1 MSVILSNF
9 QPRRR
14 EISDVTNALNAV
26 VTTTENHGY
35 TQGQT
40 IRLHVSEDYGMTLD
54 FVVAN
59 ILEINSDTSFTVD
72 TDTSQLLPYATP
84 STPPGF
90 TQSHIVPMSGPY
102 DNNTSIT
109 G

>member
-1 MSVILSNF
+1 MSVILTNF

-26 VTTTENHGY
+26 ITTTENHGY
-35 TQGQT
+35 VEGQT
-40 IRLHVSEDYGMTLD
+40 VRLHVAEDYGMNLD
-54 FVVAN
+54 FVQAK
-59 ILEINSDTSFTVD
+59 ILSVDSDTTFTVN
-72 TDTSQLLPYATP
+72 TDTSTLLPYATP

-90 TQSHIVPMSGPY
+90 TQSHVVPMSGPY